1 LIELPIFK
9 KKYGEKYM
17 NDKFAEFY
25 RELNEILKKHSGNG
39 MSHEEII
46 GGLESAKLYVSFLL
60 EEEYKRRAVVASWE
74 ETKKQFEPKS
84 PDLPLV
90 EDVEDN

>member
-1 LIELPIFK
+1 LKIAAFK
-9 KKYGEKYM
+9 TGEKHM

-25 RELNEILKKHSGNG
+25 RELNLILKKYSSDG

-46 GGLESAKLYVSFLL
+46 GGLESAKTYVSFLL

-74 ETKKQFEPKS
+74 ATKKQFEPKTH
-84 PDLPLV
+84 DLPLV
-90 EDVEDN
+90 EATEDN

>member
-1 LIELPIFK
+1 LKIAAFK
-9 KKYGEKYM
+9 TGEKHM

-25 RELNEILKKHSGNG
+25 RELNLILKKYSSDG

-46 GGLESAKLYVSFLL
+46 GGLESAKTYVSFLL
-60 EEEYKRRAVVASWE
+60 TEEYKRRAVVASWE

-84 PDLPLV
+84 PDLPLI
-90 EDVEDN
+90 EATDDN